1 MWDHGGMSADAA
13 RRVAWAVFAVALGL
27 LLADVALAWQ
37 TRNIDAQSGLGGSA
51 GNAALGLAFALVM
64 LAFPIA
70 GILIASRRPETPI
83 GWLLLAIGVGWGIAN
98 ESYSDYGL
106 LLHPGSLP
114 GAALI
119 GIVGSVMW
127 APTIG
132 LTGTYLLLL
141 FPDGRL
147 PGRRWRIVGYVSVL
161 GIVVGT
167 GALLVTPGPM
177 TSGGYRHSENPLGIA
192 ALHGVTQI
200 AQFALVVIPLGMVAS
215 AASLV
220 VRFRR
225 AGLVER
231 QQIKWLATAATVV
244 AATYLVVMPVSAL
257 VNASWSAAPGWIQVG
272 QAVALLSFGLI
283 PTAIAIAV
291 LRHGL
296 YTIDVIVRKTLVYAA
311 LVACLALLY
320 AASVYT
326 IDSAVRTIS
335 GASGTLA
342 VSLSTLVAV
351 IAFQPLR
358 SRIQR
363 AVDRRFYRARYDAIQ
378 ILESFGGRLRDHVDL
393 ETLRE
398 EVLEV
403 VTETLHP
410 THVALWLRPT
420 GERS

>member
-1 MWDHGGMSADAA
+1 VSRSWLPA
-13 RRVAWAVFAVALGL
+13 RRVAWAVFAVALAL
-27 LLADVALAWQ
+27 WLVDLVIAWLTRSADTQSSWGG
-37 TRNIDAQSGLGGSA
+37 NDA
-51 GNAALGLAFALVM
+51 NVALGLAFALVV

-70 GILIASRRPETPI
+70 GILIASRRPELPI

-106 LLHPGSLP
+106 LLHPGALP
-114 GAALI
+114 GAALV

-141 FPDGRL
+141 FPDGQL
-147 PGRRWRIVGYVSVL
+147 PGHRWRIVGYISVL

-167 GALLVTPGPM
+167 GALLLTPGPM
-177 TSGGYRHSENPLGIA
+177 TSGGYRHSENPLGIG
-192 ALHGVTQI
+192 ALHSITQI
-200 AQFALVVIPLGMVAS
+200 AQLALVVIPLGMVAS

-225 AGLVER
+225 AGPVER
-231 QQIKWLATAATVV
+231 QQIKWLAAAAAIV
-244 AATYLVVMPVSAL
+244 AATYLVVMPASAL
-257 VNASWSAAPGWIQVG
+257 ISSWSTSAPGWIQAG
-272 QAVALLSFGLI
+272 QAAALISFGLI

-296 YTIDVIVRKTLVYAA
+296 YTIDVIVRKTLVYAS
-311 LVACLALLY
+311 LVTCLALLY

-335 GASGTLA
+335 GESGTLA
-342 VSLSTLVAV
+342 VSISTLVAV

-363 AVDRRFYRARYDAIQ
+363 TVDRRFYRARYDAIQ
-378 ILESFGGRLRDHVDL
+378 ILDTFSGRLRDHVDL

-410 THVALWLRPT
+410 AHVALWLRPA
-420 GERS
+420 GDEP